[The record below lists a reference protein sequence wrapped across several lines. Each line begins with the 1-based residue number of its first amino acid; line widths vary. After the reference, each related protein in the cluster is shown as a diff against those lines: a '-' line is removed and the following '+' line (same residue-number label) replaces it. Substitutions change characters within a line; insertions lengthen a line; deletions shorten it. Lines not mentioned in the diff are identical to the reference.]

1 MCSDVEVVFYAVN
14 AIEVAFFVFQD
25 SPNVFEQFGA
35 VFLGK
40 CALSF
45 FGAENDLIE
54 DLGVGAHVVTFY
66 LQRSVMFGTSMPAS
80 LDFTFSKTTKRLNV
94 ESRTQGARIQPLRG

>member
-14 AIEVAFFVFQD
+14 AVEMAFFVFQD

-35 VFLGK
+35 VFLVK

-45 FGAENDLIE
+45 FCAENDLIE
-54 DLGVGAHVVTFY
+54 DLGVGAHVVIFY
-66 LQRSVMFGTSMPAS
+66 VQRSVMLGTAMPLS
-80 LDFTFSKTTKRLNV
+80 IDFTFSKTAKRLNMD
-94 ESRTQGARIQPLRG
+94 SPG